1 MGEAG
6 MAGLEVWSSRGGR
19 EVVALDGP
27 RVTIGASVNAD
38 LVIDDAAVSR
48 FHLILERIGP
58 AWCVQ
63 DLDSRNGTFVNGK
76 RLLGKRT
83 IRDGDELTLGRTRVV
98 YRDRQQAKETTTAT
112 LEPPPD
118 LTRREHDVLVELC
131 RPLLSGNLFTKP
143 ASNPVIA
150 GRLSVSPAAVKQ
162 HLARLYDKF
171 DIPADAASDRRVLL
185 ANEAI
190 QRGAVRIADL
200 GGDGDTHG

>member
-1 MGEAG
+1 

-19 EVVALDGP
+19 EIVTLDGP
-27 RVTIGASVNAD
+27 RLTVGASAKDD
-38 LVIDDAAVSR
+38 LVIDDAAVSKS
-48 FHLILERIGP
+48 HLLLERIGP
-58 AWCVQ
+58 AWCVE
-63 DLDSRNGTFVNGK
+63 DLGSRNGTFVNGE

-131 RPLLSGNLFTKP
+131 RPLLSGNPFTQP
-143 ASNPVIA
+143 ADVRDIA
-150 GRLSVSPAAVKQ
+150 GRLFVSPAAVKQ
-162 HLARLYDKF
+162 HLRRLDQKF
-171 DIPADAASDRRVLL
+171 DIPADVAPDRRVHL

-190 QRGAVRIADL
+190 QRGAVRVADL
-200 GGDGDTHG
+200 RGDGEPHG